1 MAIEDR
7 NLKPGTRLTGSYKKQ
22 DYFCD
27 VVEAE
32 DEKTRE
38 NVVRYRL
45 EDGRE
50 FKSPSSAASAV
61 MGGKAVNGWRFWS
74 LADAGGAEQPIPAG
88 TTAAVV
94 GSGKTGA
101 KTDGQAT
108 AGKSNGGKPVGKK
121 SAESK
126 TK

>member
-7 NLKPGTRLTGSYKKQ
+7 NLKPGTRLTGKYKKQ
-22 DYFCD
+22 DYSCD
-27 VVEAE
+27 VLEVE

-38 NVVRYRL
+38 KAVRYRL

-74 LADAGGAEQPIPAG
+74 LADAGGAEPSAPISEADTKG
-88 TTAAVV
+88 
-94 GSGKTGA
+94 
-101 KTDGQAT
+101 DGQVT
-108 AGKSNGGKPVGKK
+108 NGKSNGEKPVSKK